1 MPEMSA
7 SSRNYLPHKVNRE
20 IRADGSVVLTSGHAL
35 PETVDNTGKWLE
47 RWASDAP
54 QRTFLAERSGEGW
67 REETYASVLDK
78 VKVLAGSLLDLGLSS
93 DKPILI
99 ISGNG
104 VDHGILA
111 LAGQYVGIAS
121 MPIAEQYALIPQ
133 AHDRL
138 KYAVDLVKP
147 GLIYAV
153 DGERYGAALALEELS
168 GIPKLVSINPGK
180 GHLVFEDLLKS
191 GQGGDIASERN
202 AVGPDTIAKLL
213 LTSGS
218 TSLPKA
224 VETTHRM
231 LVVNQAQINTYLP
244 FLKDKPPRIVDWL
257 PWNHVFGGSHNFN
270 MMLANGGSLYIDDGK
285 PVKGLFQRSLENL
298 SRVAGTLAFN
308 VPVGFAMLLEA
319 MRKDDGLRERYFA
332 DLDMIFYA
340 GASLPQDVWK
350 GLEELAIKTSG
361 QVPLLTSSWGL
372 TETAPA
378 CTLQHQPPQSSG
390 VIGVPVPGV
399 IAKLLPLEGERW
411 EIRVKGP
418 SIFRRYFNDP
428 AKTEEAFDEEGYFKP
443 GDAVKFVDE
452 TAPEK
457 GLRFDGR
464 IAEDFKLMTGIWVKA
479 SQLRL
484 DALAALAPFAADVII
499 TGEGMNE
506 IGMMIFPNRDAI
518 AAAGFEMRDDGA
530 LCRAAGLEE
539 EIASRITDMNAGS
552 GSSNRITR
560 AVLLSEPPSLA
571 DGEMTAKGNLN
582 FRAVLKRRPDVFGR
596 LYNEADSAVISV

>member
-1 MPEMSA
+1 MTGMSA
-7 SSRNYLPHKVNRE
+7 NSRNYLPHKVNRE
-20 IRADGSVVLTSGHAL
+20 IRADGAVILTSGHAL
-35 PETVDNTGKWLE
+35 PEAVENTGKWLE
-47 RWASDAP
+47 QWAKVAP
-54 QRTFLAERSGEGW
+54 ARTFLAERSGEGW
-67 REETYASVLDK
+67 REENYSGVLEK
-78 VKVLAGSLLDLGLSS
+78 VRALAASLLALGLSS
-93 DKPILI
+93 EKPVLI

-104 VDHGILA
+104 VDHGILS
-111 LAGQYVGIAS
+111 LASQYVGIAS
-121 MPIAEQYALIPQ
+121 MPLAEQYALIPQ

-138 KYAVDLVKP
+138 KYAADLVKP

-168 GIPKLVSINPGK
+168 GIPKLVSVNPGN
-180 GHLVFEDLLKS
+180 GHLVFDDMLKN
-191 GQGGDIASERN
+191 GQGIDIDAARS
-202 AVGPDTIAKLL
+202 AVVPDTIAKLL

-231 LVVNQAQINTYLP
+231 LTVNQAQINTYLP
-244 FLKDKPPRIVDWL
+244 FLKDKPPRILDWL

-270 MMLANGGSLYIDDGK
+270 MMLANGGGLYIDDGK

-298 SRVAGTLAFN
+298 SQVTGTLAFN
-308 VPVGFAMLLEA
+308 VPVGFAMLLDA
-319 MRKDDGLRERYFA
+319 MRRDDGLRERYFT

-399 IAKLLPLEGERW
+399 SAKLLPLEGGRW

-418 SIFRRYFNDP
+418 SIFTRYFNDP
-428 AKTEEAFDEEGYFKP
+428 AKTDEAFDEEGYFKP
-443 GDAVKFVDE
+443 GDAVKFVDDA
-452 TAPEK
+452 APEK

-484 DALAALAPFAADVII
+484 DALAALAPFVADVII

-518 AAAGFEMRDDGA
+518 GEAGFELSDDA
-530 LCRAAGLEE
+530 MFCRAEGLEG
-539 EIASRITDMNAGS
+539 EIASRIAKMNSGS
-552 GSSNRITR
+552 GTSNRITR
-560 AVLLSEPPSLA
+560 VVLLSEPPSLA

-582 FRAVLKRRPDVFGR
+582 FRAVLKRRPDAFER
-596 LYNEADSAVISV
+596 LYNDAESAVIRV